1 MRTIIQ
7 MIVAVLA
14 LTVIAPGYA
23 KDESRAEQLSVTQ
36 HGINNVSEK
45 IQTLVSSLNKPL
57 MKFDPKEFTCLA
69 KNIFFESAN
78 EPEEGKVAVGLV
90 TLNRVSSGKFKDTVC
105 GVVDQKLS
113 RDIPTIKIVE
123 KKVGFFGTTTETKT
137 VWNKLTICQF
147 SWRCVF
153 VKNPKSQDERWVESQ
168 NIAKTLLADPGSYE
182 SWRVKYVDAL
192 YFHATSVRP
201 SWARQKKTVERIG
214 GHIFYAERI

>member
-1 MRTIIQ
+1 

-36 HGINNVSEK
+36 HGNNNVSEK

-123 KKVGFFGTTTETKT
+123 KKVGFFG
-137 VWNKLTICQF
+137 Q
-147 SWRCVF
+147 
-153 VKNPKSQDERWVESQ
+153 P
-168 NIAKTLLADPGSYE
+168 LLIHTS
-182 SWRVKYVDAL
+182 SRRMAL
-192 YFHATSVRP
+192 
-201 SWARQKKTVERIG
+201 
-214 GHIFYAERI
+214 